1 MIRWSLVQFWVE
13 VISMWT
19 SAVTSTLPSLLVDN
33 MWNNRLHSLVAN
45 FGHWPRYY
53 ADVADVDADPN
64 LTLTVPIH
72 PHIHPHIISSYAI
85 FFLHF
90 YVRHL
95 HRHIRI
101 LPSVTHS
108 NLYNISGCCVLRS
121 VRDSETWVLKDLPNR
136 KTTGVTNS
144 PLVVMLVIDAQILV
158 LHITKLLCKMWQ
170 VIDRLQ
176 VSD

>member
-1 MIRWSLVQFWVE
+1 MVIGAVLSWSYQYVDFRSNFHVAESVGRQHVKQSIALFSCELWPLATVLCGCCGRRCGPKPNANR
-13 VISMWT
+13 T
-19 SAVTSTLPSLLVDN
+19 HTSTHPST
-33 MWNNRLHSLVAN
+33 HN
-45 FGHWPRYY
+45 FQLR
-53 ADVADVDADPN
+53 N
-64 LTLTVPIH
+64 
-72 PHIHPHIISSYAI
+72 

-108 NLYNISGCCVLRS
+108 SLYNISGCCVLRS